1 MLNDPVL
8 LNDWHVVAY
17 APALPE
23 RQPVAARLLDEDLVL
38 WKVDGRVH
46 VWRDLC
52 VHRGAR
58 LSLGRVEDGC
68 LICPYHGW
76 TYDEEGHCVRF
87 PAHPEQKPPATAHAR
102 VYRSCLRYDWV
113 WVTLGEPQHEVPAFP
128 EWDDASFRK
137 VHTGPYSI
145 ETSGPR
151 AIENFLDVAHFPY
164 VHAGLLGDPAHAAIN
179 DYTVETGE
187 DGITARDIT
196 VWQPNPDG
204 SGQGAEVTYTY
215 RVLRPLTAYFVKT
228 SQGPRFAMFFTVTPV
243 SERRCIAWQYVALNY
258 GEQSEEEIRR
268 FEDMV
273 MQQDVRVIES
283 QRPELLP
290 LDLQAELHLRSDRT
304 AIAYRRWLRR
314 LGVTFGTA

>member
-151 AIENFLDVAHFPY
+151 PIENFLDVAHFPY